1 MDQRRGRA
9 AGPIGAYGRT
19 FGLALTLMVAGRAA
33 AQAQTQ
39 TQNKT
44 QDQTQGQTDTQ
55 SPAQARTT
63 APPSMAGSNENL
75 TVLGHAH
82 RFQPAPMPGPEM
94 GPPPDKPAPHLG
106 RYKISGDQTKKDGY
120 DAQTGAYI
128 APFGSAYTNA
138 GPVADGL
145 ASRFQ
150 H

>member
-19 FGLALTLMVAGRAA
+19 FGLALTLMVAGQAE
-33 AQAQTQ
+33 AQTQ
-39 TQNKT
+39 TQT
-44 QDQTQGQTDTQ
+44 QTETQ
-55 SPAQARTT
+55 SPAQAGTT
-63 APPSMAGSNENL
+63 APPAMAGSNENL

-128 APFGSAYTNA
+128 APFGTAYTGA

>member
-1 MDQRRGRA
+1 MDQRRGRL
-9 AGPIGAYGRT
+9 AGPIGAQGRAL
-19 FGLALTLMVAGRAA
+19 GLALTLMVVDRAA

-39 TQNKT
+39 G
-44 QDQTQGQTDTQ
+44 QTQGQTQDQTETQ

-63 APPSMAGSNENL
+63 APPAMAGSNENL

-120 DAQTGAYI
+120 DTQTGAYI